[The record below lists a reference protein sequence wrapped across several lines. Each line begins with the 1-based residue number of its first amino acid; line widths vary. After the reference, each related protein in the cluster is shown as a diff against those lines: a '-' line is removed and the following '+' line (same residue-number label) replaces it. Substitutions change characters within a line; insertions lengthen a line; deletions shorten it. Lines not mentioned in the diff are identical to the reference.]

1 MKLKSVWYCTS
12 CGSKFIKWAGQCS
25 GCQAWNTLQEEVE
38 AASKPAKD
46 FGITRAPQKP
56 IRLSEVSERPI
67 ARHKTHMAE
76 FDRLVGGGIV
86 PGSLTLLGG
95 EPGIGKSTLSLQLA
109 HTFTKQGA
117 TVLYISGE
125 ESLEQTSMRAKRL
138 DINGDLLYLL
148 AETEVSAIIRH
159 VEVIKPVVLIVDS
172 IQIVYKAELPAAPGS
187 VSQVREAATTFMQ
200 LAKTLDIATILIGH
214 VTKSGEIAG
223 PKVLEHLVDTVLYFE
238 GDRQHGY
245 RFLRA
250 NKNRFGPTEEVAL
263 FQMGAAG
270 LSEVANPSLV
280 FLEERLK
287 EVSGSA
293 INPTIEGTRAI
304 LVEVQALVASS
315 SFPTSTRKSTG
326 IDQNRL

>member
-172 IQIVYKAELPAAPGS
+172 IQIVYKAELPAAPG
-187 VSQVREAATTFMQ
+187 
-200 LAKTLDIATILIGH
+200 
-214 VTKSGEIAG
+214 
-223 PKVLEHLVDTVLYFE
+223 
-238 GDRQHGY
+238 
-245 RFLRA
+245 
-250 NKNRFGPTEEVAL
+250 
-263 FQMGAAG
+263 
-270 LSEVANPSLV
+270 
-280 FLEERLK
+280 
-287 EVSGSA
+287 
-293 INPTIEGTRAI
+293 
-304 LVEVQALVASS
+304 
-315 SFPTSTRKSTG
+315 
-326 IDQNRL
+326 